1 MNSNDEICKTVKN
14 QSIMKNKVTL
24 TLVILTA
31 SFLVTSCSVIEGIF
45 KVGFGAGIFI
55 SILVVALIIY
65 LISRFLKK

>member
-1 MNSNDEICKTVKN
+1 
-14 QSIMKNKVTL
+14 MKNKL
-24 TLVILTA
+24 ILPLALLST

-55 SILVVALIIY
+55 SVLVVALIIY